1 MAYVRETQGDS
12 LAHLSRVQRLVT
24 GEAMLLDPTA
34 VGTLELFETAQERT
48 TKGSLFATLDST
60 CPPMGAR
67 LLRQWTADGV
77 AVSVT
82 TVPFA

>member
-1 MAYVRETQGDS
+1 
-12 LAHLSRVQRLVT
+12 VQRLVT

-60 CPPMGAR
+60 GTPMGAR
-67 LLRQWTADGV
+67 LLRQWMLRPLLDREGILRR
-77 AVSVT
+77 
-82 TVPFA
+82 